1 LRGRLRTLAVL
12 LVGVALSVTG
22 FVFTREAYRRQIEAQ
37 FMAAARDRAES
48 VVQGLQQGFEDVTI
62 LRSFFE
68 ASDDISRKDFK
79 DFVSPILTRHPYIQA
94 FQWLPEVTP
103 RNRQALEEE
112 ARRTYPGFRYFKR
125 DAAGQTTEVAPEASF
140 HAVHYLEPYK
150 GNEVILGYSTEVL
163 GVPQE
168 AMTPRQEALSR
179 ALRTGTLTASGRIRL
194 LQETGQ
200 QFGVLVMIPV
210 RGKGGHSVGLVQG
223 VFCMGDLVQRATAFL
238 EPKGVV
244 VRLLDAGAPAS
255 EALLHEEPSPLPS
268 MGKAQ
273 EETLHLVRTFELA
286 GRQWTVAVTPA
297 AGHFLLATAGRAWLV
312 LLVGLAFSALLT
324 GYVRTLLASESDI
337 RTQVEL
343 RTSEL
348 ARETESHLRDAQA
361 LRESEARFRFLIE
374 VMGEG
379 LWVLDAEGA
388 TTFVNRRMAE
398 MLGYT
403 ADEMV
408 GRSVFDFMTRADVAQ
423 AKRAM
428 ADRQKGQG
436 TQHDFRFRC
445 KDGSELWTILTGTPV
460 LDERGQVVSTLGVV
474 TDITERR
481 RQEQAQL
488 QSQKLESLGILAGG
502 IAHDFNN
509 LLTAMLGNVSL
520 AQLHLEGPSPASP
533 YLENVE
539 RTVQRATNLTR
550 QMLAY
555 SGKGRFMVGPLELN
569 LVVNEMAHLLGVSI
583 SKKVSIQYE
592 LQEGLPVFM
601 AEASQIQQVVMNL
614 VTNASEAIGEAEGT
628 VSIRTGTQ
636 TYGHEELAHEFPG
649 QLIDPGPFVT
659 LEVADTGMGMT
670 AEVQARIFEPFFTT
684 KTTGRG
690 LGLSAMQGIV
700 RGHHGG
706 IRVDSA
712 LGEGSTFKLIFP
724 AGLEELS
731 RVADGPVEEGWTGR
745 GTILVVDD
753 EDGVRQVA
761 ADLLRGMGF
770 DVLQAGDGLEAL
782 ERFRECTVPIQVI
795 LMDLTMPHLDGVET
809 FLELRR
815 MDPHCRVILTSG
827 YNEQEAVQEFIGK
840 GLTGFLPKPFLP
852 VELMQAV
859 RQALEG

>member
-1 LRGRLRTLAVL
+1 V
-12 LVGVALSVTG
+12 
-22 FVFTREAYRRQIEAQ
+22 EAQ

-48 VVQGLQQGFEDVTI
+48 VIQGLQQGFEDVTV
-62 LRSFFE
+62 LRNFFE
-68 ASDDISRKDFK
+68 ASDEVTRSDFEH
-79 DFVSPILTRHPYIQA
+79 FVGPILARHPAIQA

-103 RNRQALEEE
+103 RNRAALEAE

-125 DAAGQTTEVAPEASF
+125 DAAGQSVEMPLGATF
-140 HAVHYLEPYK
+140 HGVHFLEPYR

-163 GVPQE
+163 GVPPE
-168 AMTPRQEALSR
+168 AMTARQEALAR
-179 ALRTGTLTASGRIRL
+179 ALRMGTLTASGRIRL
-194 LQETGQ
+194 IQETGQ
-200 QFGVLVMIPV
+200 QYGVLVMMPV
-210 RGKGGHSVGLVQG
+210 RAKGGHAVGLVQG
-223 VFCMGDLVQRATAFL
+223 VFRMGDMVQRATAFL

-244 VRLLDAGAPAS
+244 VRLLDAGAPAP
-255 EALLHEEPSPLPS
+255 EALLHEEPSPLRPLGS
-268 MGKAQ
+268 AR
-273 EETLHLVRTFELA
+273 EEDLHLTRTFDLA
-286 GRQWTVAVTPA
+286 GRQWTVAVAPA
-297 AGHFLLATAGRAWLV
+297 AGHFVMATSGRAWLV

-337 RTQVEL
+337 RTQVER
-343 RTSEL
+343 RTVEL
-348 ARETESHLRDAQA
+348 ARETESHRQDAQA

-379 LWVLDAEGA
+379 LWVMDAEGA

-398 MLGYT
+398 MLGYGV
-403 ADEMV
+403 DEMV
-408 GRSVFDFMTRADVAQ
+408 GRSVFDFMTESDVAQ

-428 ADRQKGQG
+428 ADRHKGQG
-436 TQHDFRFRC
+436 SQHDFRFRC
-445 KDGSELWTILTGTPV
+445 KDGSELWTIVTGTPV

-481 RQEQAQL
+481 RQEQTQL

-520 AQLHLEGPSPASP
+520 AQLHMEGPSAALP
-533 YLENVE
+533 YLDNVE
-539 RTVQRATNLTR
+539 RSIQRATNLTR

-555 SGKGRFMVGPLELN
+555 SGRGRFMVGPLELN
-569 LVVNEMAHLLGVSI
+569 MVVEEMAHLLGVSI
-583 SKKVSIQYE
+583 SKKVAIRYE
-592 LQEGLPVFM
+592 LQEGLPIFM
-601 AEASQIQQVVMNL
+601 AEASQIQQLVMNL

-636 TYGHEELAHEFPG
+636 TYDREQLTRDFPG
-649 QLIDPGPFVT
+649 QLIDPGTFVT
-659 LEVADTGMGMT
+659 LEVADTGAGMT
-670 AEVQARIFEPFFTT
+670 PEVQARIFEPFFTT

-706 IRVDSA
+706 IRVNSA
-712 LGEGSTFKLIFP
+712 PGQGSTFKLIFP
-724 AGLEELS
+724 AGQGEPLEPE
-731 RVADGPVEEGWTGR
+731 VVPVEEGWRGS

-761 ADLLRGMGF
+761 ADLLRSMGF
-770 DVLQAGDGLEAL
+770 DVLLAADGLEAL
-782 ERFRECTVPIQVI
+782 ERFRECTVPIRVT

-815 MDPHCRVILTSG
+815 LDPACRVILTSG
-827 YNEQEAVQEFIGK
+827 YNQQEAVEEFIGK
-840 GLTGFLPKPFLP
+840 GLTGFLQKPFLTA
-852 VELMQAV
+852 ELVRAL
-859 RQALEG
+859 RQALEA